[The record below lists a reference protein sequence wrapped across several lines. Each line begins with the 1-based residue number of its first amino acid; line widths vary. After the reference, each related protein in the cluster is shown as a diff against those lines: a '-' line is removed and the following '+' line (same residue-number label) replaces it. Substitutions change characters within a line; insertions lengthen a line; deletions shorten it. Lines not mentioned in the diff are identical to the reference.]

1 MNRLHL
7 LIIAEARIVIEPRI
21 RVMMLK
27 ITNMIGG
34 SRTKRN
40 IGIIM
45 PNRDIGSHSL
55 VGTERT
61 LTGRPAS
68 GLAGQLAHA
77 LVAALGVSV
86 TSLTSE
92 IT

>member
-1 MNRLHL
+1 MSRLHL
-7 LIIAEARIVIEPRI
+7 LTIAEARRAIELRI
-21 RVMMLK
+21 RATITHKIGMLP
-27 ITNMIGG
+27 
-34 SRTKRN
+34 TK
-40 IGIIM
+40 
-45 PNRDIGSHSL
+45 HSL
-55 VGTERT
+55 GKIKPNKDTDSPSLIGTGRT

-77 LVAALGVSV
+77 QVAALGVSA